1 VQRLTAGAIGMAVV
15 TLVLGVVVGT
25 LGTVM
30 HRSIQPWGVVICL
43 VLAFAAAITARAWGG
58 LVALAGYAIG
68 LFVSVQVLAQKG
80 PGGDTLVPDGQAI
93 GWVWVLGSIVVT
105 ILVGVLPRGLFDDRP
120 RPRAAGPELAG
131 ASSPVLEGS
140 ASPTFGGSASPTFDG
155 SATPTFEGPA
165 VPRREGDG
173 SDATP

>member
-1 VQRLTAGAIGMAVV
+1 MQRLTAGAIGTAVA
-15 TLVLGVVVGT
+15 TLVLGVLVGA

-43 VLAFAAAITARAWGG
+43 ALAFAAAITSRAWGG
-58 LVALAGYAIG
+58 LVALLGYAIG
-68 LFVSVQVLAQKG
+68 LFVSVQLLAQEG

-93 GWVWVLGSIVVT
+93 GWVWVLGSIAVT

-120 RPRAAGPELAG
+120 RPPK
-131 ASSPVLEGS
+131 
-140 ASPTFGGSASPTFDG
+140 
-155 SATPTFEGPA
+155 A
-165 VPRREGDG
+165 VAVVEADG